1 MLFQIPADAVRLL
14 SAGDIVLYGNRP
26 DNVVPAVV
34 IEAGYAENSVRV
46 RLLENYDTNR
56 ASGNSYHAA
65 GADVTALA
73 DRLWR

>member
-14 SAGDIVLYGNRP
+14 STGDTILYGNRP
-26 DNVVPAVV
+26 DNVVPAEVLGTGHV
-34 IEAGYAENSVRV
+34 EDSVRV